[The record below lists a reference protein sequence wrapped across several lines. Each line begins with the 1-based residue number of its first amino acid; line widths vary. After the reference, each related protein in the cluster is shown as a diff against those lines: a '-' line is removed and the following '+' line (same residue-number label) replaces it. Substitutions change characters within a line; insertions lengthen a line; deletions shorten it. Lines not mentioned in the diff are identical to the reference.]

1 MNLPFKA
8 ALIGKFGSQISAA
21 RKMDLSEWRI
31 SRIVN
36 GWDAPREDEMKVL
49 ADALGGKIL
58 KKLLRQGHDG
68 QKARSEKQEEAAA

>member
-21 RKMDLSEWRI
+21 RTMELSEWRL

-36 GWDAPREDEMKVL
+36 GWDMPREDEMEIL
-49 ADALGGKIL
+49 ANALGDRIL

-68 QKARSEKQEEAAA
+68 QKARSEKQEEAIA